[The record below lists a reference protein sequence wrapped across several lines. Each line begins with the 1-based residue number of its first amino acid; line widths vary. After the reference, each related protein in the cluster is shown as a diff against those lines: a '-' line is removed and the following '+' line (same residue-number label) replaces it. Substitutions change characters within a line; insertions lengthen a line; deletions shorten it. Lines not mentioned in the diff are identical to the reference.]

1 MNDNNQLTFIDL
13 ISLISFVIALQNL
26 ELNISQDDLQKETSK
41 LDEALR
47 SQVEEIHRHLET
59 QDRKIDEILKEL
71 KK

>member
-1 MNDNNQLTFIDL
+1 MNDNNQLTFVDL